1 HATPHTSVQHLVL
14 DPLGRTC
21 EHDETDE
28 EGHRQTRQ
36 WPQDPGAG
44 PDTDTDEDGED
55 QQSHGHR
62 ERDAAGTLLMD
73 DLGDHPDLFEATG
86 LLLGTTRAGRGLLG
100 TLGLFRHRALR
111 RLAPTRPV
119 SGTFSKTLSRLAS
132 SSRST
137 CDALRRHPR
146 GAFGTRICGRC
157 LLRAPVAGGPP
168 LPLGHHLDGR
178 VLTRRRSRP
187 RTWPWPVGTKFPRDR
202 KNRPEGRT

>member
-1 HATPHTSVQHLVL
+1 TFLLAGDQATQTPQVALTDQDHPRTAHHAMNHVHLLVGRHSRLDHPVTPHVLQDHHATPHTSVQHLVL

-86 LLLGTTRAGRGLLG
+86 LLLGTTRAG
-100 TLGLFRHRALR
+100 
-111 RLAPTRPV
+111 
-119 SGTFSKTLSRLAS
+119 
-132 SSRST
+132 
-137 CDALRRHPR
+137 
-146 GAFGTRICGRC
+146 
-157 LLRAPVAGGPP
+157 
-168 LPLGHHLDGR
+168 
-178 VLTRRRSRP
+178 
-187 RTWPWPVGTKFPRDR
+187 
-202 KNRPEGRT
+202 